1 MSTFTDKVGTEAQDP
16 SDRMAVMKLY
26 NQVPKV
32 VPNEI
37 IVRLPYH
44 YHNSY
49 DTPAGITGIQYKV
62 NSIYDPDFT
71 NISGNYQPLGR
82 DTWASIF
89 NYYKVLETK
98 IYWQFGLITTSGN
111 TDSNDLGVAGLPFLV
126 GGMLNLDATIP
137 SSFNNWLMSSE
148 AGQSNRQQIF
158 TPVQFVS
165 PIIGEPKTCS
175 INMDWNPTLFETAI
189 LDQSTK
195 DTWTPVGSDPDNVEY
210 FSALVANNSILE
222 RGAWFRVHIE
232 YMVSFK
238 QVNKTLLNTIN

>member
-32 VPNEI
+32 IPNEI

-44 YHNSY
+44 YHNSF
-49 DTPAGITGIQYKV
+49 DAPAGMASIQYKV
-62 NSIYDPDFT
+62 NSIFDPDYT
-71 NISGNYQPLGR
+71 NISGNLQPLGR

-89 NYYKVLETK
+89 NYYKVLQTK
-98 IYWQFGLITTSGN
+98 VYFQFGLISIIGN
-111 TDSNDLGVAGLPFLV
+111 TNSDDLGVGGLPLLV

-137 SSFNNWLMSSE
+137 SGFNNWLMASE
-148 AGQSNRQQIF
+148 AGHSNRQQVF
-158 TPVQFVS
+158 SPVQFVS
-165 PIIGEPKTCS
+165 PIVGEPKTCS
-175 INMDWNPTLFETAI
+175 FNMDWNPTLFETGI

-195 DTWTPVGSDPDNVEY
+195 DTWTPIGSDPDNIEY

-222 RGAWFRVHIE
+222 KGAWFRVHIE

-238 QVNKTLLNTIN
+238 QVNKTLLNTLN